1 MIFSS
6 AVPSTF
12 RNGIALVDYLAG
24 RFTYHCRD
32 EWCARITEGKVVCN
46 GRVANADD
54 TVAAGDTVSYDPGAF
69 EEPAA
74 DLSYRVIFEDEWL
87 LGIDKPGNLL
97 VHRAGKS
104 FRNNLIYQ
112 LRHVHVPPYPASHA
126 VHRLDRET
134 SGVVCV
140 AKNAAIKAALGRE
153 FAAGRVTKVYCAVVR
168 GTPGVREMDFP
179 IGKAAGSAM
188 SYKHGVVKGGKTART
203 KIVACQAVSKEYSL
217 VTLQPLTG
225 RTHQIRVHLAA
236 IGTPLVGDRLY
247 GLSEEAYLSR
257 RNDSSKP
264 QQLPQVFHRHALHCS
279 SLSFVH
285 PVTSK
290 ECRIEAELPEDM
302 KELIRSLSM

>member
-6 AVPSTF
+6 AVPSSF

-24 RFTYHCRD
+24 RFTYHGRD
-32 EWCARITEGKVVCN
+32 EWSARITEGKVVCN

-54 TVAAGDTVSYDPGAF
+54 TVAAGDTVTYDPGAF

-97 VHRAGKS
+97 VHRAGRS

-112 LRHVHVPPYPASHA
+112 LRYVHVPPYPASHA

-140 AKNAAIKAALGRE
+140 AKNAAIKASLGRE
-153 FAAGRVTKVYCAVVR
+153 FAAGRVAKLYCAVVR
-168 GTPGVREMDFP
+168 GTPGVREIDFP
-179 IGKAAGSAM
+179 IGKAADSAI
-188 SYKHGVVKGGKTART
+188 SYKHGVVQGGKAART
-203 KIVACQAVSKEYSL
+203 KIVACRTIGNKYSL
-217 VTLQPLTG
+217 VTIQPLTG

-247 GLSEEAYLSR
+247 GLSEEAYLAR
-257 RNDSSKP
+257 RSDPSEA
-264 QQLPQVFHRHALHCS
+264 QAGMMFHRHALHCT
-279 SLSFVH
+279 SLAFVH

-290 ECRIEAELPEDM
+290 ECRIEAEMPSDM
-302 KELIRSLSM
+302 KELIRRVSM